1 MLVNAT
7 EMLIKARDGHY
18 GVPQFNINNLEWTK
32 AVLTA
37 CEEMKSPVILG
48 VSEGAGKYMTGF
60 KTVAAMVSAMVDSM
74 GITVPVAL
82 HLDHGT
88 YEGCKACVEA
98 GFSSIMFDGSHYS
111 IEENVEKTK
120 ELVALAHA
128 KGLSIEAEV
137 GSIGGEWAIIGL
149 ARSGYAVPANYYE
162 DYYARVEKYVKNCS
176 GVLHERKYTEYSRV
190 VLALT
195 AIGRDPSNVLG
206 YNLLMPLGDFEKT
219 IWQGL
224 NGPIWALIALDSG
237 NYDIPKNP
245 AAKTQATRQL
255 YIDEIVK
262 NQKKDGGWS
271 LTDTGDS
278 DVDITAM
285 ALQALAKYQDQ
296 KAVKSATDKALDYL
310 SDVQDSKGGYA
321 SWGTTNVE
329 SVAQVVVALCE
340 LGIDLGDSRF
350 VKNGHTLTENLLSF
364 RQSNGGFYHVLD
376 GSDGNNQMSAEQGFY
391 ALVAIDRA
399 ANGENSL
406 YRMGDV
412 TKNTS
417 KPSTSV
423 NKGNVDASVNVPG
436 VTAPGTTFSDIKNHA
451 NKAAIEELASRGIIN
466 GMGKG
471 TFMPNKTMTRAEFA
485 AIVTRALGLAAKDT
499 KAFTDVPSSKW
510 YAGYIGTANS
520 SGIVNGVGSGKFNP
534 DGTITRQEAA
544 AMVARA
550 AKLCGLDTAMDAAAT
565 KDMLAQFGDYRS
577 VASWAK
583 EPMAFCYS
591 VNILDQSDLN
601 IESTKAIL
609 RCEIA
614 QMLYNMLTAAELI

>member
-1 MLVNAT
+1 MRR
-7 EMLIKARDGHY
+7 IKRISAWILTLAILLTLT
-18 GVPQFNINNLEWTK
+18 VPAL
-32 AVLTA
+32 
-37 CEEMKSPVILG
+37 
-48 VSEGAGKYMTGF
+48 
-60 KTVAAMVSAMVDSM
+60 AASSVQNEVQGSAAYMVSAV
-74 GITVPVAL
+74 
-82 HLDHGT
+82 
-88 YEGCKACVEA
+88 KAP
-98 GFSSIMFDGSHYS
+98 
-111 IEENVEKTK
+111 
-120 ELVALAHA
+120 
-128 KGLSIEAEV
+128 EV

-149 ARSGYAVPANYYE
+149 ARSGYSVPA
-162 DYYARVEKYVKNCS
+162 DYYDEYYTRVEKYVKNCS

-195 AIGRDPSNVLG
+195 AIGRDPSKVAG

-237 NYDIPKNP
+237 NYEIPKNP

-255 YIDEIVK
+255 YIDEILN
-262 NQKKDGGWS
+262 NQMKDGGWS
-271 LTDTGDS
+271 LTGTGDS

-296 KAVKSATDKALDYL
+296 KAVKTATDKALTYL
-310 SDVQDSKGGYA
+310 SNVQDRKGGFA

-329 SVAQVVVALCE
+329 SVAQVVVAFCE
-340 LGIDLGDSRF
+340 LGMDLNDSRF
-350 VKNGHTLTENLLSF
+350 VKNSHGLVENLLSF
-364 RQSNGGFYHVLD
+364 RQSNGGFYHVMD

-399 ANGENSL
+399 ENGKNSL

-412 TKNTS
+412 VKNNS
-417 KPSTSV
+417 KPNTNI
-423 NKGNVDASVNVPG
+423 NKSKADPSVNVPD
-436 VTAPGTTFSDIKNHA
+436 VTAPGTTFSDVKNHA
-451 NKAAIEELASRGIIN
+451 NQTAIEQLASRGIIN

-471 TFMPNKTMTRAEFA
+471 TFAPNKTMTRAEFA
-485 AIVTRALGLAAKDT
+485 AIVTRALGLPAKDT

-550 AKLCGLDTAMDAAAT
+550 AKLCGLDTAMDAASI
-565 KDMLAQFGDYRS
+565 KDMLAQFGDYRG

-583 EPMAFCYS
+583 EPLAFCYAAG
-591 VNILDQSDLN
+591 ILDQSDLN
-601 IESTKAIL
+601 IEPTKAIL

-614 QMLYNMLTAAELI
+614 QMLYNMLVTSELI